1 MLRVCRDEL
10 LAEPSGMLGEHLRGQ
25 PTLAHELVVAVRC
38 VRSQHEVASPP
49 DRIAEGVVGKLMELG
64 RLVGDRV
71 HDAAACRD
79 VRGRH
84 GAEAGHERL

>member
-1 MLRVCRDEL
+1 
-10 LAEPSGMLGEHLRGQ
+10 MLGEHLRGQ

-49 DRIAEGVVGKLMELG
+49 HRIADGVVGKLMELG
-64 RLVGDRV
+64 RTGRGERLVGDRM
-71 HDAAACRD
+71 HDAAARRD
-79 VRGRH
+79 VRGRQ